1 MSHPQTAR
9 TITELKALSDD
20 ELIEQHDKLAENTAV
35 GISYYLAEL
44 ERRRVDRQNR
54 LMLRLTLIV
63 TALTV
68 VNVVAVIASLG

>member
-1 MSHPQTAR
+1 MAK
-9 TITELKALSDD
+9 TITELQALSDD
-20 ELIEQHDKLAENTAV
+20 ELIKQHNKLAESTAV

-63 TALTV
+63 TVLTV